1 MAGLNLGAG
10 AQVRVGSPANYGNVA
25 NATTSAQAGFGLG
38 DGAVESQG
46 IGALAPN
53 DPAGVAFWWG
63 IISTALLIGL
73 YYTLPA

>member
-10 AQVRVGSPANYGNVA
+10 AQVRVGGTPTYGNIA
-25 NATTSAQAGFGLG
+25 NAQTSAQAGFGLG
-38 DGAVESQG
+38 DGAVGSQG

-63 IISTALLIGL
+63 IISTALLIGI